1 MICHN
6 DVPHN
11 ESRYN
16 IPCTATPLSYSAGI
30 KSIKI
35 SDCSLSDDDEWRCRW
50 AIQSRSLL
58 WLAEQGRIVGNP
70 TLTCDDNWD
79 IVQDGTQSEIVGCWF
94 RFKARLSSDYIHFH
108 DLSLTKKMFV
118 GAFGILLMSICVSVF
133 HNCHLNGVVVA
144 LLVLHTLYAL
154 EIPAGESQYGH
165 LILSI

>member
-1 MICHN
+1 MRFLLICLALTIVGVSGAPLGIIKSDYMICHN

-58 WLAEQGRIVGNP
+58 WLAEQ
-70 TLTCDDNWD
+70 
-79 IVQDGTQSEIVGCWF
+79 
-94 RFKARLSSDYIHFH
+94 
-108 DLSLTKKMFV
+108 
-118 GAFGILLMSICVSVF
+118 
-133 HNCHLNGVVVA
+133 
-144 LLVLHTLYAL
+144 
-154 EIPAGESQYGH
+154 
-165 LILSI
+165 